1 MKLHWSP
8 RSPFVRKVMV
18 VAHELGVA
26 ERLETIRTRVSM
38 TAVNPALM
46 TDNPLS
52 KIPSLVLDDGSVLY
66 DSRVICEYFA
76 ELAGDTHVIPAVP
89 AARRLAMRRQALG
102 DGILDFM
109 ILWRN
114 ERERPAQQQSPLY
127 IEAYR
132 AKYAATIESLDR
144 EARSHEQRHNDE
156 QVEATLGRNVGAR
169 DQQRHRHAK
178 DHREHRDDRG
188 KNQSA
193 GEVPEILARR
203 IDIEHRSKATDVRQ
217 DRKSTR
223 LNSSHVALS
232 RMPSSA

>member
-1 MKLHWSP
+1 MCS
-8 RSPFVRKVMV
+8 S
-18 VAHELGVA
+18 
-26 ERLETIRTRVSM
+26 
-38 TAVNPALM
+38 
-46 TDNPLS
+46 D
-52 KIPSLVLDDGSVLY
+52 LVLDDGSVLY

-144 EARSHEQRHNDE
+144 EARSLPIEP
-156 QVEATLGRNVGAR
+156 TI
-169 DQQRHRHAK
+169 
-178 DHREHRDDRG
+178 
-188 KNQSA
+188 
-193 GEVPEILARR
+193 GEIA
-203 IDIEHRSKATDVRQ
+203 IG
-217 DRKSTR
+217 
-223 LNSSHVALS
+223 VALS
-232 RMPSSA
+232 YLDFRFADLDWRKGRDEIAAWHRVFARRPSMIATEPVDI